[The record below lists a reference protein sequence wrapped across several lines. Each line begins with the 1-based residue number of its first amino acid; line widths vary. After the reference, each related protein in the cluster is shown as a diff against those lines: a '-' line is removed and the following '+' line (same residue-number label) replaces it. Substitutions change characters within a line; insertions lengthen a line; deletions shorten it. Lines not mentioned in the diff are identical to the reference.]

1 MNAKAI
7 IETFKKS
14 VIQIATPYSTGT
26 GFYLSEFNLIV
37 TNEHVIRDNREVVI
51 DGEGLEKQLVKICF
65 IDQKYDLAFLTP
77 PTDHMMPSVS
87 LASTQLELAEGDEI
101 LAVGHPFGLKYTA
114 TKGIISNANHD
125 VMGVR
130 YLQHDAALNPGNSGG
145 PLISAAGEIIGVNTF
160 VIKNGNNVGF
170 SLPVHY
176 LKNALE
182 EFLEGGGEP
191 AVRCNSCLHMVFEDT
206 VQGQYCQHCGSK
218 ILMISKIDPY
228 EPAGVSKTIE
238 EMLADMGYDIPI
250 SRMGPSNWTIKR
262 GSAIINIAYHE
273 KSGLITGDAYLG
285 KLPDENISDIYS
297 YMLHQNYELGGLTF
311 SVKGQDIIL
320 SLLIFD
326 QYLNKQTSQ
335 KLLDHLSEAAD
346 YHDNILV
353 EKYGASWNE
362 AAIE

>member
-1 MNAKAI
+1 MNVKSI
-7 IETFKKS
+7 IELYKRS

-26 GFYLSEFNLIV
+26 GFYLSEHDLIV
-37 TNEHVIRDNREVVI
+37 TNEHVIRDNREVII
-51 DGEGLEKQLVKICF
+51 DGEGLDKQLVEICF
-65 IDQKYDLAFLTP
+65 IDEKYDLAFLVP
-77 PTDHMMPSVS
+77 PKEHQMASVP
-87 LASTQLELAEGDEI
+87 LAHSEIDMVEGDEI

-114 TKGIISNANHD
+114 TKGIISNSEHD
-125 VMGVR
+125 DMGVI

-145 PLISAAGEIIGVNTF
+145 PLISSKGEIVGVNTF
-160 VIKNGNNVGF
+160 VVRNGNNIGF
-170 SLPVHY
+170 SLPTKY
-176 LKNALE
+176 LEDAIQ
-182 EFLEGGGEP
+182 EFKKGNGQH
-191 AVRCNSCLHMVFEDT
+191 AVRCNSCLNLVFENT
-206 VQGQYCQHCGSK
+206 VKGQYCQHCGTK
-218 ILMISKIDPY
+218 INMISQIDPY
-228 EPAGVSKTIE
+228 EASGISRTIE
-238 EMLADMGYDIPI
+238 AMLKEMGYDVPI

-285 KLPDENISDIYS
+285 KLPEKNISEIYS

-326 QYLNKQTSQ
+326 QYLNKETAIH
-335 KLLDHLSEAAD
+335 LFDHLSEAAD

-362 AAIE
+362 SLF

>member
-1 MNAKAI
+1 MNAKSI
-7 IETFKKS
+7 IELYKKS

-26 GFYLSEFNLIV
+26 GFYLSEFDLIV
-37 TNEHVIRDNREVVI
+37 TNEHVVRDNKEVII
-51 DGEGLEKQLVKICF
+51 DGDGLEKQLAKICF

-77 PTDHMMPSVS
+77 PSNHNMASVP
-87 LASTQLELAEGDEI
+87 LADSELDLSEGDEI

-114 TKGIISNANHD
+114 TKGIISNSEHD
-125 VMGVR
+125 DMGVI

-145 PLISAAGEIIGVNTF
+145 PLISSKGEIVGVNTF
-160 VIKNGNNVGF
+160 VVRNGNNIGF
-170 SLPVHY
+170 SLPIQY
-176 LKNALE
+176 LLAALIE
-182 EFLEGGGEP
+182 YKKGGGVS
-191 AVRCNSCLHMVFEDT
+191 AVRCNSCLHMVFENTIKD
-206 VQGQYCQHCGSK
+206 QYCQHCGSK
-218 ILMISKIDPY
+218 IIMISEIDPY
-228 EPAGVSKTIE
+228 EPSGISRTIE
-238 EMLADMGYDIPI
+238 GMLEEMGYDIPI
-250 SRMGPSNWTIKR
+250 SRMGPSNWTIRR

-285 KLPDENISDIYS
+285 RLPEKNISDIYS

-326 QYLNKQTSQ
+326 QYLNKETSK
-335 KLLDHLSEAAD
+335 KLFDHLSEAAD

-362 AAIE
+362 SAH